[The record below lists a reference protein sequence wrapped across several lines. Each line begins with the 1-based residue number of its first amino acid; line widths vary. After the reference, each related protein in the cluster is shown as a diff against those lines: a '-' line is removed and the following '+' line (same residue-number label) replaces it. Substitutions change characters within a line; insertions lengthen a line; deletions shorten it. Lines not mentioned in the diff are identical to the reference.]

1 MTRKQIKF
9 IAAMIDLLLICGAAI
24 CIILLLF

>member
-9 IAAMIDLLLICGAAI
+9 IAAMIDLLVICSAAI

>member
-9 IAAMIDLLLICGAAI
+9 IGAMINLLVICGAAI